1 MHTALHLLV
10 ASLGAGLLLAGTKS
24 TPPSNTNT
32 WTVSLNGTELYHSSD
47 YFSCPSV
54 EVPVSSFSLND
65 SLLFEEH
72 LCGTHAAGITTELEV
87 VKQVEYGAK
96 YRRVLSH
103 ENTEWSAQC
112 PIPLAAFA
120 EHIPAADQ
128 GKAVFNVYVTH
139 KGPWEQQ
146 EKPALFQLV
155 FIQE

>member
-1 MHTALHLLV
+1 MAALGLGLLFWNGPT
-10 ASLGAGLLLAGTKS
+10 ASLDEA
-24 TPPSNTNT
+24 NTNS

-54 EVPVSSFSLND
+54 EVPVGSFQLTD

-87 VKQVEYGAK
+87 VKQVESGAK
-96 YRRVLSH
+96 FREVFSH
-103 ENTEWSAQC
+103 ENTVMSAQC
-112 PIPLAAFA
+112 PIPLVDFA
-120 EHIPAADQ
+120 EHIPPTDQ

-146 EKPALFQLV
+146 KKPALFRLV